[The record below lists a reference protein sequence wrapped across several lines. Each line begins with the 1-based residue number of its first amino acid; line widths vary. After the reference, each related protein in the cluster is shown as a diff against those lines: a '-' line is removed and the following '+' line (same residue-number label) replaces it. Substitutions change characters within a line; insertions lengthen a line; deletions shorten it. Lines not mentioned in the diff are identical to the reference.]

1 MSDSI
6 ISPDG
11 EFMWTG
17 SEWIPAPPQKN
28 IEISDSVV
36 MGDVVSNT
44 NIITGEKKDIRSYLQ
59 TAIDS
64 IYNNDLDNALS
75 VINLAKVENYDEFIS
90 LITDEYNTDICDAFL
105 YDLTRYWTKHL
116 KGVSPISE
124 LTTWSQKELDLYS
137 NHIEEI
143 KVKGNRVFDLNPEEQ
158 DALMIFG
165 QIGIKFRHTSIA
177 KVDGIEMAI
186 WASNKLKNIN
196 PEWSNEIVKG
206 HSEREYGYSSTVRFF
221 AGIGGILAF
230 VGFILF
236 FALVIAIMIN

>member
-1 MSDSI
+1 MSDPI

-11 EFMWTG
+11 DFMWTG
-17 SEWIPAPPQKN
+17 TEWIPTPPQKN

-44 NIITGEKKDIRSYLQ
+44 NIFTDEKKDIRSYLQ

-90 LITDEYNTDICDAFL
+90 LITDEYNTELCDAFL

-124 LTTWSQKELDLYS
+124 LTTWSQEELDLYS
-137 NHIEEI
+137 NHVEEI
-143 KVKGNRVFDLNPEEQ
+143 KIKGNRVFDLNPEEQ

-165 QIGIKFRHTSIA
+165 QIGIKFRRTSIA

-196 PEWSNEIVKG
+196 AEWSDEIVKG
-206 HSEREYGYSSTVRFF
+206 HSESEYGYSSTVRFF
-221 AGIGGILAF
+221 AGIGGIFAF
-230 VGFILF
+230 LGFIL
-236 FALVIAIMIN
+236 VIIMLGLLLG